1 MQCNYLN
8 PERKMFASKSGSS
21 RFSRFSFQI
30 HSTPGVGRLPALHGA
45 WGRPVAPGPEVQP
58 ASSTDSPGLF
68 LFLFLFFIGCAESLL
83 RSVVGRQSR
92 FLVFS
97 QPQVVTRAEGRPLS
111 LPPFVSLWSRLC
123 PWTAPPPLPP
133 PLFLP
138 SFWFPGWEG
147 LVWLSLRPL
156 CGLSG
161 PQSITAPTPQP
172 QALCSLGGCLKGPL

>member
-1 MQCNYLN
+1 MQLFKSRKKNVCFEIWQQPILPILVSN
-8 PERKMFASKSGSS
+8 PF
-21 RFSRFSFQI
+21 
-30 HSTPGVGRLPALHGA
+30 HA
-45 WGRPVAPGPEVQP
+45 WGREASRPAQRMGPACRTWPGGAACKFDRQTVPVCFCFCFCF
-58 ASSTDSPGLF
+58 SSDARRVS
-68 LFLFLFFIGCAESLL
+68 L

>member
-1 MQCNYLN
+1 MRLFKSRKKNVCFEIWQQPILPILVSN
-8 PERKMFASKSGSS
+8 PF
-21 RFSRFSFQI
+21 
-30 HSTPGVGRLPALHGA
+30 HA
-45 WGRPVAPGPEVQP
+45 WGREASRPARRMGPACRTWPGG
-58 ASSTDSPGLF
+58 AACKFD
-68 LFLFLFFIGCAESLL
+68 
-83 RSVVGRQSR
+83 RQSR
-92 FLVFS
+92 FVFVFVSVFHRMRGEFRSEALWGGKAVFS